1 MNKQQF
7 YKLLSGKYNLPLEY
21 IRFKVNPIYIWNGNK
36 KLSIDE
42 LNAIENAINWDYV
55 QEDFKRDSHRKESIF
70 YGMWEQEEIRMRIHT
85 IEENYD
91 YRMKRLIKK
100 FVKDYEL
107 ENLNAEE
114 LQDKLWNEYS
124 KEFAQAILEDMQ
136 EFSGDELFENVTE

>member
-1 MNKQQF
+1 M
-7 YKLLSGKYNLPLEY
+7 
-21 IRFKVNPIYIWNGNK
+21 
-36 KLSIDE
+36 
-42 LNAIENAINWDYV
+42 
-55 QEDFKRDSHRKESIF
+55 H
-70 YGMWEQEEIRMRIHT
+70 IHT

-114 LQDKLWNEYS
+114 LQDKLWDDYS
-124 KEFAQAILEDMQ
+124 KEFARVVLEDMQ

>member
-1 MNKQQF
+1 
-7 YKLLSGKYNLPLEY
+7 
-21 IRFKVNPIYIWNGNK
+21 
-36 KLSIDE
+36 
-42 LNAIENAINWDYV
+42 
-55 QEDFKRDSHRKESIF
+55 
-70 YGMWEQEEIRMRIHT
+70 MRIHT

-124 KEFAQAILEDMQ
+124 KEFAQAVLEDMQ

>member
-1 MNKQQF
+1 MH
-7 YKLLSGKYNLPLEY
+7 
-21 IRFKVNPIYIWNGNK
+21 V
-36 KLSIDE
+36 
-42 LNAIENAINWDYV
+42 
-55 QEDFKRDSHRKESIF
+55 
-70 YGMWEQEEIRMRIHT
+70 HT

-124 KEFAQAILEDMQ
+124 KEFAQAVLEDMQ
-136 EFSGDELFENVTE
+136 EFSSDELFENVTE

>member
-1 MNKQQF
+1 
-7 YKLLSGKYNLPLEY
+7 
-21 IRFKVNPIYIWNGNK
+21 
-36 KLSIDE
+36 
-42 LNAIENAINWDYV
+42 
-55 QEDFKRDSHRKESIF
+55 
-70 YGMWEQEEIRMRIHT
+70 MRIHT

-124 KEFAQAILEDMQ
+124 KEFAQAVLEDMQ
-136 EFSGDELFENVTE
+136 EFFGDELFENVTE

>member
-1 MNKQQF
+1 M
-7 YKLLSGKYNLPLEY
+7 
-21 IRFKVNPIYIWNGNK
+21 
-36 KLSIDE
+36 
-42 LNAIENAINWDYV
+42 
-55 QEDFKRDSHRKESIF
+55 H
-70 YGMWEQEEIRMRIHT
+70 IHT

-124 KEFAQAILEDMQ
+124 KEFAQAVLEDMQ
-136 EFSGDELFENVTE
+136 EFSSDELFENVTE

>member
-1 MNKQQF
+1 MH
-7 YKLLSGKYNLPLEY
+7 
-21 IRFKVNPIYIWNGNK
+21 V
-36 KLSIDE
+36 
-42 LNAIENAINWDYV
+42 
-55 QEDFKRDSHRKESIF
+55 
-70 YGMWEQEEIRMRIHT
+70 HT

-114 LQDKLWNEYS
+114 LQNKLWDDYS
-124 KEFAQAILEDMQ
+124 KEFARVVLEDMQ

>member
-1 MNKQQF
+1 
-7 YKLLSGKYNLPLEY
+7 
-21 IRFKVNPIYIWNGNK
+21 
-36 KLSIDE
+36 
-42 LNAIENAINWDYV
+42 
-55 QEDFKRDSHRKESIF
+55 
-70 YGMWEQEEIRMRIHT
+70 MRIHT

-107 ENLNAEE
+107 ENLNTEE

-124 KEFAQAILEDMQ
+124 KEFAQAMLEDMK

>member
-1 MNKQQF
+1 
-7 YKLLSGKYNLPLEY
+7 
-21 IRFKVNPIYIWNGNK
+21 
-36 KLSIDE
+36 
-42 LNAIENAINWDYV
+42 
-55 QEDFKRDSHRKESIF
+55 
-70 YGMWEQEEIRMRIHT
+70 MRIHT

-114 LQDKLWNEYS
+114 LQDKLCDDYS
-124 KEFAQAILEDMQ
+124 KEFARAVLEDMQ

>member
-1 MNKQQF
+1 M
-7 YKLLSGKYNLPLEY
+7 
-21 IRFKVNPIYIWNGNK
+21 
-36 KLSIDE
+36 
-42 LNAIENAINWDYV
+42 
-55 QEDFKRDSHRKESIF
+55 H
-70 YGMWEQEEIRMRIHT
+70 IHT

-114 LQDKLWNEYS
+114 LQNKLWDDYS
-124 KEFAQAILEDMQ
+124 KEFARVVLEDMQ

>member
-1 MNKQQF
+1 
-7 YKLLSGKYNLPLEY
+7 
-21 IRFKVNPIYIWNGNK
+21 
-36 KLSIDE
+36 
-42 LNAIENAINWDYV
+42 
-55 QEDFKRDSHRKESIF
+55 
-70 YGMWEQEEIRMRIHT
+70 MRIHT

-107 ENLNAEE
+107 ENLNADE

-124 KEFAQAILEDMQ
+124 KEFAQAVLEDMQ

>member
-1 MNKQQF
+1 
-7 YKLLSGKYNLPLEY
+7 
-21 IRFKVNPIYIWNGNK
+21 
-36 KLSIDE
+36 
-42 LNAIENAINWDYV
+42 
-55 QEDFKRDSHRKESIF
+55 
-70 YGMWEQEEIRMRIHT
+70 MRIHT

-107 ENLNAEE
+107 ENLSAEE

-124 KEFAQAILEDMQ
+124 KEFAQTVLEDMQ

>member
-1 MNKQQF
+1 M
-7 YKLLSGKYNLPLEY
+7 G
-21 IRFKVNPIYIWNGNK
+21 
-36 KLSIDE
+36 
-42 LNAIENAINWDYV
+42 
-55 QEDFKRDSHRKESIF
+55 
-70 YGMWEQEEIRMRIHT
+70 IHT

-114 LQDKLWNEYS
+114 LQDKLWDGYS
-124 KEFAQAILEDMQ
+124 KEFARAVLEDMQ

>member
-1 MNKQQF
+1 
-7 YKLLSGKYNLPLEY
+7 
-21 IRFKVNPIYIWNGNK
+21 
-36 KLSIDE
+36 
-42 LNAIENAINWDYV
+42 
-55 QEDFKRDSHRKESIF
+55 
-70 YGMWEQEEIRMRIHT
+70 MRIHT

-100 FVKDYEL
+100 FVKNYEL

-124 KEFAQAILEDMQ
+124 KEFAQAVLEDMQ

>member
-1 MNKQQF
+1 MH
-7 YKLLSGKYNLPLEY
+7 
-21 IRFKVNPIYIWNGNK
+21 V
-36 KLSIDE
+36 
-42 LNAIENAINWDYV
+42 
-55 QEDFKRDSHRKESIF
+55 
-70 YGMWEQEEIRMRIHT
+70 HT

-100 FVKDYEL
+100 FVKDYGL

-124 KEFAQAILEDMQ
+124 KEFAQAMLEDIQ

>member
-1 MNKQQF
+1 
-7 YKLLSGKYNLPLEY
+7 
-21 IRFKVNPIYIWNGNK
+21 
-36 KLSIDE
+36 
-42 LNAIENAINWDYV
+42 
-55 QEDFKRDSHRKESIF
+55 
-70 YGMWEQEEIRMRIHT
+70 MRIHT

-124 KEFAQAILEDMQ
+124 KEFAQTVLEDMQ
-136 EFSGDELFENVTE
+136 KFSGDELFENVTE

>member
-1 MNKQQF
+1 
-7 YKLLSGKYNLPLEY
+7 
-21 IRFKVNPIYIWNGNK
+21 
-36 KLSIDE
+36 
-42 LNAIENAINWDYV
+42 
-55 QEDFKRDSHRKESIF
+55 
-70 YGMWEQEEIRMRIHT
+70 MRIHT

-107 ENLNAEE
+107 ENLSAEE

-124 KEFAQAILEDMQ
+124 KEFAQAVLEDMQ

>member
-1 MNKQQF
+1 
-7 YKLLSGKYNLPLEY
+7 
-21 IRFKVNPIYIWNGNK
+21 
-36 KLSIDE
+36 
-42 LNAIENAINWDYV
+42 
-55 QEDFKRDSHRKESIF
+55 
-70 YGMWEQEEIRMRIHT
+70 MRIHT

-107 ENLNAEE
+107 ENLNTEE

-124 KEFAQAILEDMQ
+124 KEFAQAVFEDMQ

>member
-1 MNKQQF
+1 M
-7 YKLLSGKYNLPLEY
+7 
-21 IRFKVNPIYIWNGNK
+21 
-36 KLSIDE
+36 
-42 LNAIENAINWDYV
+42 
-55 QEDFKRDSHRKESIF
+55 H
-70 YGMWEQEEIRMRIHT
+70 IHT

-124 KEFAQAILEDMQ
+124 KEFTQAVLEDMQ